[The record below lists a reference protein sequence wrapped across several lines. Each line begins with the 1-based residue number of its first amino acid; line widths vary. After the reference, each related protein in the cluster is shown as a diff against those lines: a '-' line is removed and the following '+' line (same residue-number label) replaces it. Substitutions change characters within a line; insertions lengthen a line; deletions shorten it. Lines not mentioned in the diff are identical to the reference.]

1 MSLCVR
7 TYTYVGYRLGR
18 GTPEPPSASPTVPTE
33 DQPTGRPHTVAG
45 SSVSSSSYRA
55 DVDLESPA
63 PTESSSSTLQKN
75 VPSSQSIVPPHGST
89 GGSTIST
96 GANPLG
102 TSHSATPQHNST
114 SHGATPHSTS
124 HSATPHSTS
133 HSAIPLGSSSVP
145 HGSSSTPLG
154 SSSTT
159 HGSTSIPLG
168 SRSIPLGSSSIPH
181 STTPLSS
188 TPHSRT
194 PQHESSSTPIPH
206 SLTEAVPLSSVAM
219 ATNDSK
225 GLHVPHAAE
234 GLFHEV
240 RPTSSHLATTR
251 IG

>member
-1 MSLCVR
+1 MCTLIHVSVCTYLHGVYSSMSLCVR
-7 TYTYVGYRLGR
+7 TYTYIGYRLGR
-18 GTPEPPSASPTVPTE
+18 GTPELPSASPTMPTE

-102 TSHSATPQHNST
+102 TSHSATPQHS
-114 SHGATPHSTS
+114 STS
-124 HSATPHSTS
+124 HSAT
-133 HSAIPLGSSSVP
+133 PLGSSSVP

-154 SSSTT
+154 SS
-159 HGSTSIPLG
+159 HGSSSIPLG

-206 SLTEAVPLSSVAM
+206 SLTEAVPLSSVAT